1 MIRLTKGNVQIQF
14 RIERENCE
22 NRIYVS
28 KYIRYFS
35 LSIYILLLQHLS
47 LPFNVLRKIH
57 ILKYTFIFPT
67 SFRDISSRFCL
78 LTRKKKEKK
87 NTHSFHRNL
96 PARKKRVVVFYSPVT
111 SHGSLD
117 ISPIFPS
124 VVSKFSG
131 QNRTETSSIPALG
144 ENMYIR
150 AHVLS
155 KNLRDGKRRYFVR
168 GIIDISPSNIFS
180 NFVARVQ

>member
-1 MIRLTKGNVQIQF
+1 M
-14 RIERENCE
+14 
-22 NRIYVS
+22 
-28 KYIRYFS
+28 
-35 LSIYILLLQHLS
+35 SIYILFLQHLS

-78 LTRKKKEKK
+78 LTRKKKRKEKYTFLSSK
-87 NTHSFHRNL
+87 LTRSKETSRCILLPRNV
-96 PARKKRVVVFYSPVT
+96 ARFIRYFSN
-111 SHGSLD
+111 
-117 ISPIFPS
+117 IPIRCIQ
-124 VVSKFSG
+124 VL
-131 QNRTETSSIPALG
+131 RTETSSIPFHSIRPALG

-150 AHVLS
+150 AYVLS